1 MGLGRFF
8 GRRSARDGM
17 HGRTDAPL
25 IGLSVALVLMMITN
39 ALMQYSLGVLG
50 PVLIDRF
57 DLSRTRLGLLSSILF
72 VVGSSLSPFAGR
84 LVDRIGARRL
94 LTLPFLSTIGGFA
107 LLAFAPSFEVVLIA
121 VMVAGVGMGFAN
133 PLTNKLVALHVP
145 LRRQGLILGIKQSGV
160 QAGAAITGLAMPLA
174 VLLLGFTAAALV
186 TVAVIAAWMVYC
198 FLIVPADGVSTRRPA
213 GSGSG
218 DGREVAAADDSP
230 DPAMRRQLLRAIG
243 SYAVLM
249 GSGLAALYAYLPLF
263 AVERLDMSIAEAG
276 LLAGLIGLMGVV
288 SRVVWGALSERIGHP
303 AFVLMLLAGAA
314 VVAQTLLALSPALGP
329 WASWSAVVLIGGS
342 AVAWNSVAMFA
353 IIRELGTQAAGAN
366 SGLIQLAFFSGFA
379 IGPVAFGA
387 LSDLS
392 GGFGAGMVAIGC
404 CFLGATMVAL
414 RWTRQAHAASSDA
427 GR

>member
-1 MGLGRFF
+1 MGRFI
-8 GRRSARDGM
+8 RN
-17 HGRTDAPL
+17 RTGAPL
-25 IGLSVALVLMMITN
+25 VGFSVALVLVMITN
-39 ALMQYSLGVLG
+39 ALMQYTLGVLG
-50 PVLIDRF
+50 PVLTDRF
-57 DLSRTRLGLLSSILF
+57 DLSRTRLGLLTSVLF
-72 VVGSSLSPFAGR
+72 VIGSTLSPFAGR
-84 LVDRIGARRL
+84 LVDRIGARTL
-94 LTLPFLSTIGGFA
+94 LTVPFLSTIGGFA
-107 LLAFAPSFEVVLIA
+107 LLAFAPSFEVVLVA

-145 LRRQGLILGIKQSGV
+145 LRRQGLILGVKQSGV
-160 QAGAAITGLAMPLA
+160 QAGAALTGLAMPLA

-186 TVAVIAAWMVYC
+186 TSAVIAVWTLYC
-198 FLIVPADGVSTRRPA
+198 VVVVPADGESSRRPA
-213 GSGSG
+213 AAGSG
-218 DGREVAAADDSP
+218 DRREVAAADDSP

-243 SYAVLM
+243 SYALLM

-263 AVERLDMSIAEAG
+263 AVERLGMSIAEAG

-288 SRVVWGALSERIGHP
+288 SRIVWGALSERIGHP

-329 WASWSAVVLIGGS
+329 WASWTAVVLIGGS

-353 IIRELGTQAAGAN
+353 VVRELGTRAAGAN

-379 IGPVAFGA
+379 IGPVAFGV

-404 CFLGATMVAL
+404 CFVGATAVAL
-414 RWTRQAHAASSDA
+414 RWTRQAQAASSDA